1 MNHTPDWTW
10 FAALAFMLI
19 ASIYVSY
26 KASFEK
32 DEHGQPKKAT
42 MAL

>member
-1 MNHTPDWTW
+1 MNNTPDWTW
-10 FAALAFMLI
+10 FAALAFML
-19 ASIYVSY
+19 VSAAYFGY
-26 KASFEK
+26 KANLEK